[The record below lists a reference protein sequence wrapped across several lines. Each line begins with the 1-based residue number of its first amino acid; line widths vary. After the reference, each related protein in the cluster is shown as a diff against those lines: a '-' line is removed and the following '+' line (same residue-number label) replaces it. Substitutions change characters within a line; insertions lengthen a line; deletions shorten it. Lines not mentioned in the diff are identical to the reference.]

1 MIAAVGDIYN
11 IPAFFSGGHTP
22 DLVVSE
28 KYAKKL
34 MGELF
39 TELINVKYEDAFSKE
54 TEQKVKVLGNSIG
67 FIIAMLAVLNFLNMM
82 AAGVENRAREF
93 ATLES
98 IGMTT
103 KQIKKMLQTEG
114 IGYAVISI
122 FRSLGK

>member
-1 MIAAVGDIYN
+1 MISLRPV
-11 IPAFFSGGHTP
+11 FSGGHTP

-93 ATLES
+93 AALES